1 MEIGSPPP
9 PKVYDDL
16 TEHGDSDDEIVPLD
30 KVAESAVA
38 LESSEVTLPTSL
50 DGNNI
55 ERFDIEWRS
64 QDNDNDAS
72 RHNGVYTSNSNQV
85 LSYRINYGLSGQN
98 DYDVGTFTIK
108 VPKTIF
114 KDRKDKPIGYTTFG
128 VPKAPDNNAQF
139 AYTETDDAYIITN
152 TKKLKAASSG
162 YIEATIN
169 GLTPSEIKD
178 ITTGYVSDK
187 LKASLEIGLKTG
199 SIGKDSNLL
208 DATFDTTAMI
218 YEGKLR
224 HNSNIS
230 DKFPADWDE
239 RLKPSN
245 PEDYYYATFTSYASS
260 LGNQYYNVGMKFDA
274 RSSDDAAGAITLG
287 AKIGRKDTLLVTD
300 KTSGVFDKEIE
311 HGVFL
316 PDGENFNSTIY
327 VAYPKKNFNQDKPYK
342 LKGVVEY
349 TMTTL
354 DDGKVTATRADATL
368 PFSPVEVEAPSGS
381 FYVTKQGDG
390 PETTAE
396 RNKVEGIYSTAL
408 NKLKDNKEVEISFN
422 VNTRA
427 FGGDYTLKDGGRADV
442 LDDYGHKPYKL
453 ITDDYKTTFNLKDG
467 ELTSADFDIKALD
480 FGSKP
485 TAEVFSSLDSNDTAR
500 NVIVGKD
507 FTGSAIKPSF
517 GFKTVD
523 DSKIPDTI
531 VYGRVSNGDWVKY
544 GTVSYRNGL
553 NITSENGAH
562 VEGSRLI
569 FPEDVTD
576 YKTEVETTLAHYEHN
591 VKVIV
596 DVKPSAS
603 MLKQVDEVYA
613 SAIKPMVYFGNNV
626 KLNVKYGDNF
636 SNNLDVNEF
645 SARDQLHGFSHGIKT
660 EKKLVNYKNDVS
672 HSKIDLTYEL
682 SSTIQTN
689 LVSKEAVD
697 QAVKDGWLK
706 ESKEGVFYDLLP
718 QGVIPITSSIKPT
731 RDGDSITSVK
741 LHENYK
747 GSGRILMEVHTKQK
761 PSYKYEYSDTASIL
775 SSRGYYDKPSIRFN
789 ARYPW
794 VSYHNFGSLLSNI
807 SAYSSTNEIGNV
819 KGLGTEENPDSGKNT
834 YTKLAFPDNKD
845 KDLMTGLPS
854 GNLVY
859 ARNDTNLTVD
869 TSSTTSLMKQVD
881 VNDEGLYG
889 DGLDDSLAKNVYEG
903 GRYKYQISLKNGEGA
918 KAKDLVFFDN
928 LEKFKPTKDHEDFG
942 DTTWHGTL
950 LGVDV
955 DGMRAKGANPIVY
968 YSTKDNLVLDDEK
981 NASDRDLNN
990 SAVWTTD
997 KPADL
1002 SKVKAIAIDTRF
1014 KTDGS
1019 EFTLDAGA
1027 TMAATM
1033 TMKAPIAPN
1042 DSWYD
1047 GKLESGQKEAGL
1059 VGGAHAYNNVA
1070 MTGRTIDAKTNR
1082 VSANTLIRND
1092 YVKVGLKPYKIKV
1105 NKTWNDDN
1113 NRDGKRTKAVT
1124 MELVGNG
1131 VNTGRKVVL
1140 NEGNSWN
1147 AEFEKV
1153 PYLDKDGNVIT
1164 YTMREEG
1171 ASDYTLKVKSIKDI
1185 DNFFVYDVENYHEP
1199 EKIKISGEKRWN
1211 DESVYTRPESI
1222 KVKLKANGREVQEI
1236 TVKPVDGKWL
1246 YEFTNLNKYENGQEI
1261 QYTLEEGSY
1270 IDGYKSIV
1278 DGYNITN
1285 EYHPYADVYV
1295 KKEVEGMTDKA
1306 RELNPDFTF
1315 VMNLTDGSG
1324 NSVLKE
1330 FEYETTLGR
1339 TGKVFHGKEFTLKKD
1354 EEMKIKGVPSEHTVF
1369 FKELKNPNGYK
1380 LVKTEGQENN
1390 IKAGKDTHTKFVNK
1404 YETKGQAEIRAT
1416 KKLKGRELFNN
1427 EFKFNLSRDGK
1438 VERVATNRGDGSIT
1452 FSGLEFTGDDAGH
1465 ERVYEISEMDT
1476 KVGGVQYDGHK
1487 EIVRITAEDNG
1498 DGTMRTNIVYDND
1511 GANFNNIYEA
1521 RGKVSLKAW
1530 KEIKGGK
1537 LEDGAF
1543 EFVVK
1548 DGEKVMARGRND
1560 KNGTINFSEME
1571 FTQDDV
1577 GKTFN
1582 LIAGEVVGSDDKIA
1596 YDNTTINYTV
1606 EVRDNFDGTLSFNV
1620 SARDNFVSDI
1630 NNDRST
1636 PMFVNK
1642 YKDGSLA
1649 IEKVAPNGSNEE
1661 FRFRVTLRGDN
1672 LPSGRGT
1679 VRREAIENN
1688 NVSATGS
1695 ILGGLRNMLAG
1706 LVKPNVA
1713 KASYE
1718 AQPSGSVV
1726 DSGFIGV
1733 DWTLYENGFL
1743 HFSGYGELRDIDS
1756 IRYAHERD
1764 IKYIGFSGNVSI
1776 NFYSKGYGPG
1786 MFGDL
1791 PELLEFDGRNSNISS
1806 LNTLSNFF
1814 AQDEKLREINISNWD
1829 TSNVVDMSSMF
1840 HGLKALE
1847 NLDVS
1852 NFNTS
1857 NVSDMS
1863 SMFEG
1868 MESLRALNVS
1878 GFNTS
1883 QVRYMSN
1890 MFKGLKHVE
1899 QLNVSNFDTT
1909 NVSDMSSM
1917 FEGMESLRALNVSGF
1932 NTFSVHNMNNMFKNL
1947 KSISSLDVHNFD
1959 TSNVR
1964 YMRSM
1969 FEGMESLRSLDLSN
1983 FNTSKV
1989 EDMDAMFRNVKL
2001 LEDLNVSN
2009 FKTDVLDIVTNMF
2022 EGMSSV
2028 KYIDISNFN
2037 FKSGVNSYRQVSSA
2051 GMFKNMPKLERI
2063 KVSRLSRTLGY
2074 SAMGLG
2080 SSDKIDGFT
2089 GRWVRDDKA
2098 HTVDYFAG
2106 VYDLGDE
2113 ATGTWIREKDPAYT
2127 INFDTNGTGESII
2140 PLKVE
2145 KDHEAKLPTPG
2156 IRKPGSKFKG
2166 WSKTQGG
2173 SIITDFRNLTTP
2185 GQKITLYAIWDT
2197 VDNNINIQNGT
2208 FEISVFGNERVILEG
2223 LPAGVEY
2230 QVEELTKDGWVLVGE
2245 YNTSGTI
2252 KPKETSTARFVN
2264 TNTPVASAGIKARK
2278 LLDGKA
2284 AGGFEFE
2291 LVQDGTVKGKVTS
2304 NGDGSINFDRIT
2316 YNNPGEFDYVIR
2328 EVQGIDSAITYDTS
2342 TKRVHVSV
2350 TRDGSKLQATVTYPD
2365 EAVFNNSSKT
2375 GSIKVTKR
2383 VIDNTDNE
2391 RNFTFIMT
2399 LNGREEQF
2407 TLRNGQEKVFSSVK
2421 YGTTYKVQ
2429 EVNIPSEYT
2438 LASLTNAEGT
2448 VSNNQEIDVVATNQ
2462 YKTNGSFTVNA
2473 KKVLQNR
2480 ELKSGEFTFE
2490 LVDENGQVVDTVN
2503 NAENGEVTFNAI
2515 SVNSTG
2521 IKTYKIREK
2530 AGSDENIK
2538 YDTHEETVRVVTT
2551 NANGRTET
2559 RVEYDTD
2566 GAVFT
2571 NKYEP
2576 KVVTTSENAVN
2587 VSITKKLEGS
2597 NTNRLFNLKVDI
2609 MKDGKALE
2617 NAFEYNSN
2625 LDVTV
2630 KTLTPGGKIEIRKD
2644 ETITIKNVPQGTKVK
2659 VVEDSYA
2666 GYRVKEG
2673 TEITKDVTVDD
2684 NSLVVTNI
2692 YEARGELPLKGRK
2705 TLIGGDISDYR
2716 FNFLVLRDGDI
2727 VSQGTN
2733 NGSEI
2738 EFKPLTFTNK
2748 DIGKTYEYDV
2758 IEDAGNNTRINY
2770 DGTVHKLRVTVE
2782 DNGDGTLRV
2791 TSNNALDIAFNN
2803 SIKADLPVTG
2813 GFATVLILLGLSGS
2827 LGVVVLG
2834 RRRKYL

>member
-1 MEIGSPPP
+1 
-9 PKVYDDL
+9 
-16 TEHGDSDDEIVPLD
+16 
-30 KVAESAVA
+30 
-38 LESSEVTLPTSL
+38 
-50 DGNNI
+50 
-55 ERFDIEWRS
+55 
-64 QDNDNDAS
+64 
-72 RHNGVYTSNSNQV
+72 
-85 LSYRINYGLSGQN
+85 
-98 DYDVGTFTIK
+98 
-108 VPKTIF
+108 
-114 KDRKDKPIGYTTFG
+114 
-128 VPKAPDNNAQF
+128 
-139 AYTETDDAYIITN
+139 
-152 TKKLKAASSG
+152 
-162 YIEATIN
+162 
-169 GLTPSEIKD
+169 
-178 ITTGYVSDK
+178 
-187 LKASLEIGLKTG
+187 
-199 SIGKDSNLL
+199 
-208 DATFDTTAMI
+208 
-218 YEGKLR
+218 
-224 HNSNIS
+224 
-230 DKFPADWDE
+230 
-239 RLKPSN
+239 
-245 PEDYYYATFTSYASS
+245 
-260 LGNQYYNVGMKFDA
+260 
-274 RSSDDAAGAITLG
+274 
-287 AKIGRKDTLLVTD
+287 
-300 KTSGVFDKEIE
+300 
-311 HGVFL
+311 
-316 PDGENFNSTIY
+316 
-327 VAYPKKNFNQDKPYK
+327 
-342 LKGVVEY
+342 
-349 TMTTL
+349 
-354 DDGKVTATRADATL
+354 
-368 PFSPVEVEAPSGS
+368 
-381 FYVTKQGDG
+381 
-390 PETTAE
+390 
-396 RNKVEGIYSTAL
+396 
-408 NKLKDNKEVEISFN
+408 
-422 VNTRA
+422 
-427 FGGDYTLKDGGRADV
+427 
-442 LDDYGHKPYKL
+442 
-453 ITDDYKTTFNLKDG
+453 
-467 ELTSADFDIKALD
+467 
-480 FGSKP
+480 
-485 TAEVFSSLDSNDTAR
+485 
-500 NVIVGKD
+500 
-507 FTGSAIKPSF
+507 
-517 GFKTVD
+517 
-523 DSKIPDTI
+523 
-531 VYGRVSNGDWVKY
+531 
-544 GTVSYRNGL
+544 
-553 NITSENGAH
+553 
-562 VEGSRLI
+562 
-569 FPEDVTD
+569 
-576 YKTEVETTLAHYEHN
+576 
-591 VKVIV
+591 
-596 DVKPSAS
+596 
-603 MLKQVDEVYA
+603 
-613 SAIKPMVYFGNNV
+613 
-626 KLNVKYGDNF
+626 
-636 SNNLDVNEF
+636 
-645 SARDQLHGFSHGIKT
+645 
-660 EKKLVNYKNDVS
+660 
-672 HSKIDLTYEL
+672 
-682 SSTIQTN
+682 
-689 LVSKEAVD
+689 
-697 QAVKDGWLK
+697 
-706 ESKEGVFYDLLP
+706 
-718 QGVIPITSSIKPT
+718 
-731 RDGDSITSVK
+731 
-741 LHENYK
+741 
-747 GSGRILMEVHTKQK
+747 
-761 PSYKYEYSDTASIL
+761 
-775 SSRGYYDKPSIRFN
+775 
-789 ARYPW
+789 
-794 VSYHNFGSLLSNI
+794 
-807 SAYSSTNEIGNV
+807 
-819 KGLGTEENPDSGKNT
+819 
-834 YTKLAFPDNKD
+834 
-845 KDLMTGLPS
+845 
-854 GNLVY
+854 
-859 ARNDTNLTVD
+859 
-869 TSSTTSLMKQVD
+869 
-881 VNDEGLYG
+881 
-889 DGLDDSLAKNVYEG
+889 
-903 GRYKYQISLKNGEGA
+903 
-918 KAKDLVFFDN
+918 
-928 LEKFKPTKDHEDFG
+928 
-942 DTTWHGTL
+942 
-950 LGVDV
+950 
-955 DGMRAKGANPIVY
+955 
-968 YSTKDNLVLDDEK
+968 
-981 NASDRDLNN
+981 
-990 SAVWTTD
+990 
-997 KPADL
+997 
-1002 SKVKAIAIDTRF
+1002 
-1014 KTDGS
+1014 
-1019 EFTLDAGA
+1019 
-1027 TMAATM
+1027 
-1033 TMKAPIAPN
+1033 
-1042 DSWYD
+1042 
-1047 GKLESGQKEAGL
+1047 
-1059 VGGAHAYNNVA
+1059 

-1222 KVKLKANGREVQEI
+1222 KVKLKANGREVREI

-1246 YEFTNLNKYENGQEI
+1246 YEFTDLNKYEDGHEI

-1270 IDGYKSIV
+1270 VDGYKSIV
-1278 DGYNITN
+1278 DGYDITN

-1354 EEMKIKGVPSEHTVF
+1354 EEMRIKGVPSEHTVS

-1380 LVKTEGQENN
+1380 LVKVDGQDNT

-1438 VERVATNRGDGSIT
+1438 VERVVTNRGDGSVT
-1452 FSGLEFTGDDAGH
+1452 FSGLEFTGDDVGH

-1476 KVGGVQYDGHK
+1476 KTGGIQYDGHK

-1498 DGTMRTNIVYDND
+1498 DGTMRTNIVYDSD
-1511 GANFNNIYEA
+1511 GANFNNVYEA

-1582 LIAGEVVGSDDKIA
+1582 LIASEIVGSDDKIT

-1620 SARDNFVSDI
+1620 SARDNFVADI

-1661 FRFRVTLRGDN
+1661 FRFRVTLRGEN

-1695 ILGGLRNMLAG
+1695 ILDGLRNMLAG

-1718 AQPSGSVV
+1718 AQPSGAIV
-1726 DSGFIGV
+1726 DSGFIGGV
-1733 DWTLYENGFL
+1733 GWALYENGFL
-1743 HFSGYGELRDIDS
+1743 HFRGYGELRDIDS

-1814 AQDEKLREINISNWD
+1814 AQDGKLREINISNWD

-1909 NVSDMSSM
+1909 NVEDMISM

-1932 NTFSVHNMNNMFKNL
+1932 NTSSVHNMNNMFKNL

-2009 FKTDVLDIVTNMF
+2009 FKTDALDIVTNMF

-2037 FKSGVNSYRQVSSA
+2037 FTAGVNSYRQVSSA

-2098 HTVDYFAG
+2098 HTVDYFAR

-2197 VDNNINIQNGT
+2197 VDNDINIQNGT

-2278 LLDGKA
+2278 LLDGKT

-2383 VIDNTDNE
+2383 VIGNTDNE

-2407 TLRNGQEKVFSSVK
+2407 TLRNGQEKVFSGVK

-2503 NAENGEVTFNAI
+2503 NAGNGEITFNAI

-2521 IKTYKIREK
+2521 VKTYKIREK

-2538 YDTHEETVRVVTT
+2538 YDAHEETVRVVTT

-2644 ETITIKNVPQGTKVK
+2644 ETITIKNVPQGAKVK

-2705 TLIGGDISDYR
+2705 TLIGGDVSDYR

-2738 EFKPLTFTNK
+2738 DFKPLTFTNK

-2758 IEDAGNNTRINY
+2758 IEDAGSNTRINY

-2791 TSNNALDIAFNN
+2791 TSDNALDIAFNN

-2827 LGVVVLG
+2827 LGIAVLG